1 MVNESKGPKTAGF
14 HAPTLFHPD
23 GDPIADDSPDETAM
37 MDQGSVRIGPPA
49 SYFAVSL

>member
-14 HAPTLFHPD
+14 HAPTLVHPY
-23 GDPIADDSPDETAM
+23 GDPIAAASPDETARM
-37 MDQGSVRIGPPA
+37 HKGSVRIGPPA